1 MQKIVRFFQHRCC
14 FILPEKE
21 TDILMIQYFMNDD
34 GVIFKRGTLNAY
46 AGMCVKC
53 MNARLSGLPRLA

>member
-1 MQKIVRFFQHRCC
+1 MQKIVHVFFSTGAVLFFQ
-14 FILPEKE
+14 KKN
-21 TDILMIQYFMNDD
+21 QYFMNDD